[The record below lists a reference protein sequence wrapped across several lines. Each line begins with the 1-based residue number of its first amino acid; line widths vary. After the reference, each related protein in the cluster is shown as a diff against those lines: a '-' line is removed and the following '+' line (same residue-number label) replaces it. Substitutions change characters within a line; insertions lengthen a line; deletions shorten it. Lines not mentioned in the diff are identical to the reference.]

1 MKLRDT
7 TQGVAMKT
15 ITMVGFGSWGIA
27 LACLLAKN
35 GHKVTMWEDNPE
47 VAVLITADRGSKA
60 FLPGIVIPDS
70 VNITTNAAEVQNAD
84 IVVFA
89 MPSHSIARNMQL
101 LLPHLRDGVLLIS
114 TSKGL
119 IDNKRI
125 CQYLEEI
132 APNCRV
138 ACMSGPSHAEEV
150 SRQVPTAVVAASTC
164 EVTAEVVQDV
174 FSNDSFRVYTTC
186 DVIGCELGGTIKN
199 VIALAAGIVDG
210 LGMGDNTKAALMT
223 RGSVEIA
230 RLGVAMGAE
239 QHTFAGLSGIGDLI
253 VTCTSRHSRNWRAG
267 NLLAKG
273 YKVEQVLEEIGMVV
287 EGIHTAKAAL
297 ALAREYAVEMPIVEE
312 VNKVLFEGK
321 KAEDAVRDLMIRG
334 KKDE

>member
-1 MKLRDT
+1 
-7 TQGVAMKT
+7 MKT
-15 ITMVGFGSWGIA
+15 ITMIGFGSWGIA

-35 GHKVTMWEDNPE
+35 GHSVTMLEDNPE
-47 VAVLITADRGSKA
+47 VAALLLADRGSKA
-60 FLPGIVIPDS
+60 FLPGIVLPDS
-70 VNITTNAAEVQNAD
+70 VSITTDAAVVQNAD

-89 MPSHSIARNMQL
+89 VASHSIAHNMQL
-101 LLPHLRDGVLLIS
+101 LLPFLHDKQILVS

-119 IDNKRI
+119 IGNKRI
-125 CQYLEEI
+125 CQYLEEA

-164 EVTAEVVQDV
+164 EATAEAVQDA
-174 FSNDSFRVYTTC
+174 FSNDGFRVYTTS

-210 LGMGDNTKAALMT
+210 LGLGDNTKAALMT

-230 RLGVAMGAE
+230 RLGVAMGAD

-273 YKVEQVLEEIGMVV
+273 YNVEQVLTEIGMVV

-297 ALAREYAVEMPIVEE
+297 ALAQEYAVEMPIVEE

-321 KAEDAVRDLMIRG
+321 KAADAVRDLMMRD

>member
-1 MKLRDT
+1 
-7 TQGVAMKT
+7 MKT
-15 ITMVGFGSWGIA
+15 IITVGFGSWGIA

-35 GHKVTMWEDNPE
+35 GHKVTLWEDN
-47 VAVLITADRGSKA
+47 AAIAKKLLADRENKD
-60 FLPGIVIPDS
+60 FLPGIAISDEIL
-70 VNITTNAAEVQNAD
+70 ITTNPKAAQNAD

-89 MPSHSIARNMQL
+89 MASHSIVHNMQL
-101 LLPHLRDGVLLIS
+101 LLPYLSDKQILVS

-125 CQYLEEI
+125 CQYLESV
-132 APNCRV
+132 APMCRI

-164 EVTAEVVQDV
+164 ETTAEAVQDA
-174 FSNDSFRVYTTC
+174 FSCDSFRVYTTS
-186 DVIGCELGGTIKN
+186 DVVGCELGGAIKN

-210 LGMGDNTKAALMT
+210 LDLGDNSKAALMT

-230 RLGVAMGAE
+230 RLGVAMGAD
-239 QHTFAGLSGIGDLI
+239 QHPFAGLSGIGDLI

-267 NLLAKG
+267 NLLARG
-273 YKVEQVLEEIGMVV
+273 YSVEQVLTEVGMVV
-287 EGIHTAKAAL
+287 EGIHTAKSAL
-297 ALAREYAVEMPIVEE
+297 TLAREHGVEMPIVEE
-312 VNKVLFEGK
+312 INKVLFEGK
-321 KAEDAVRDLMIRG
+321 KAADAVRDLMMRG